1 MDWII
6 SANGK
11 LYDHASAFQ
20 KWGFIDW
27 HQGNRAYSVNDNIY
41 IYCTRPIMQVMYKT
55 IVERTDLRAD
65 EIVDD
70 REYWHDKEKYEASKN
85 GPFARLRLVEQ
96 VDRPEL
102 HYNQLR
108 EHGLN
113 GAPQGA
119 FKVTRE
125 LKEYMDK
132 YIVDSYYE
140 NTFPDSDNTDACIEG
155 AKVFVQVNR
164 YERSSVAR
172 KRCIEYHGCSCYV
185 CGLDF
190 EKKYGDLGKGFI
202 HVHHVKPLNEIDAS
216 YVVDYKNDLI
226 PVCPNCHAMLH
237 RKIDGKSLS
246 WQELRSFIEDEKD
259 E

>member
-6 SANGK
+6 SANAK

-20 KWGFIDW
+20 RWGFIDW
-27 HQGNRAYSVNDNIY
+27 HQGNRRYSVGDNIY

-55 IVERTDLRAD
+55 VVERINLQSNQ
-65 EIVDD
+65 IVDD
-70 REYWHDKEKYEASKN
+70 RAYWHDKEKYTSSQN
-85 GPFARLRLVEQ
+85 GKFARLRLVEQ

-102 HYNQLR
+102 HFNRLR

-119 FKVTRE
+119 FKVTSE
-125 LKEYMDK
+125 LKSYMDK
-132 YIVDSYYE
+132 YIVDSYFE
-140 NTFPDSDNTDACIEG
+140 NTFPDSDNTDECIEG
-155 AKVFVQVNR
+155 AKVSVQVNR

-185 CGLDF
+185 CGMDF
-190 EKKYGDLGKGFI
+190 EKKYGVLGKGFI
-202 HVHHVKPLNEIDAS
+202 HVHHIKPLNEIDET

-237 RKIDGKSLS
+237 REIDGKKFS
-246 WQELRSFIEDEKD
+246 WQELKRLVESKES
-259 E
+259 